1 MMRHLII
8 LVALV
13 LTLPI
18 GLFAQPGFNQYY
30 DFDFPRNQ
38 FRNILVTRDTI
49 IGYGIARIDSSPF
62 QQCLFLAR
70 FDSSGSTIDNFLICD
85 SLGGALSTDIPWSDM
100 IETSDSGYGLTAFT
114 LGRYDGMFIK
124 LKKDLQVEFIKEY
137 PDSVNLVEY
146 YRKIIELEDGYL
158 LCGHLQRP
166 NYLQDAFIR
175 KVDKQGNSI
184 WFKYYGEYTKWDF
197 FSNYIRLDD
206 NKVIGVGAYQIPGIE
221 PETYRPWV
229 MVFDTNGVVLKQWKP
244 AADVGFTVAHHLGV
258 IDSGKWIIYAK
269 RAAGLLPNGNVA
281 AQSCLAIV
289 DTSFQVEKVTD
300 IGTASPKLGTMYD
313 FEPATDGNFIA
324 AGEIY
329 HPGPAGNGNIKHG
342 WMVKCNQEAEQVWS
356 RIDLPILPDGDV
368 SFDSYFGGVGTLSSG
383 NIIAGGNTTVGAEIF
398 CWLVKV
404 TPDGCIDTIFCQS
417 SGVVTTAPEKASIKI
432 YPNPADGHFF
442 VTFPE
447 SIGNL
452 KVCISALG
460 GQVIFTTKLD
470 ASGAISLPDFIP
482 SGVYFLAAVAGNG
495 TRFLQKLAI
504 IR

>member
-1 MMRHLII
+1 VI
-8 LVALV
+8 LVFIS
-13 LTLPI
+13 TCR
-18 GLFAQPGFNQYY
+18 LFAQPGFNQHY

-49 IGYGIARIDSSPF
+49 IGYGIARVDSSPF
-62 QQCLFLAR
+62 QQCLLLAR

-85 SLGGALSTDIPWSDM
+85 SLGGALSADIPWSDM
-100 IETSDSGYGLTAFT
+100 IETSDGGYGLTAFT
-114 LGRYDGMFIK
+114 LGRDDGMFIK
-124 LKKDLQVEFIKEY
+124 LKSNLQPEFIVEY
-137 PDSVNLVEY
+137 PDSINLVEY

-197 FSNYIRLDD
+197 FSNYIQLDE
-206 NKVIGVGAYQIPGIE
+206 NKIIGVGAYQIPGVQ
-221 PETYRPWV
+221 PETYRPWF

-258 IDSGKWIIYAK
+258 LDSGKWLIYAK

-300 IGTASPKLGTMYD
+300 IGTSSPKLGTMYD
-313 FEPATDGNFIA
+313 FEPASDGNFIG
-324 AGEIY
+324 AGEIF
-329 HPGPAGNGNIKHG
+329 HPGPAGSGNIKYG

-368 SFDSYFGGVGTLSSG
+368 SFDSYFGGAGILSSG
-383 NIIAGGNTTVGAEIF
+383 NIIAGGNTTVGTEIF

-417 SGVVTTAPEKASIKI
+417 SDVVTVEPEKTTIKI
-432 YPNPADGHFF
+432 YPNPASSRVF
-442 VTFPE
+442 VSFAE
-447 SIGNL
+447 NIGP
-452 KVCISALG
+452 VE
-460 GQVIFTTKLD
+460 
-470 ASGAISLPDFIP
+470 
-482 SGVYFLAAVAGNG
+482 
-495 TRFLQKLAI
+495 AI
-504 IR
+504 IYASDGRVILQTTLSGSGDVLLQDWAPGIYWMRVVTENGEHHYRTLMIQRP